1 MRDKDCISGG
11 CSPRHQGGRLMTG
24 SHDETFGALL
34 QRIERAPA
42 PARYAHIPTL
52 RRMIAAQSTSGQ
64 PAPCQARAM
73 LRRLEEEAAEDMF
86 DNMPV

>member
-1 MRDKDCISGG
+1 MTVSRDD
-11 CSPRHQGGRLMTG
+11 
-24 SHDETFGALL
+24 TFGPLI
-34 QRIERAPA
+34 QRIEDCPA

-52 RRMIAAQSTSGQ
+52 RRMIAAQSTRGSA
-64 PAPCQARAM
+64 APCRVRAV